1 MPPTGAT
8 TLHVRTVAE
17 WRAWLARHHGSKYE
31 VWLVFHK
38 PKSGVSSIAYGDAVD
53 EALCF
58 GWVDSLIKRIDD
70 ATYARKFTPRRPD
83 SRWSAA
89 NRQRY
94 ARLEAAG
101 RLTPAGLARAPTS
114 RGYDPRPAR
123 PTGVPSYIRKALARR
138 PKAWDTFQR
147 LPPSHRLRYV
157 HWIDSAKWQETK
169 LRRLREATE
178 LLAAGK
184 ELGLK

>member
-94 ARLEAAG
+94 ARLEAAVREAG
-101 RLTPAGLARAPTS
+101 YAVPAANLGGGSALLIKSSDAHAWAEIYLA
-114 RGYDPRPAR
+114 GMGWILPAM
-123 PTGVPSYIRKALARR
+123 PLIRWMEGG
-138 PKAWDTFQR
+138 PKA
-147 LPPSHRLRYV
+147 
-157 HWIDSAKWQETK
+157 
-169 LRRLREATE
+169 
-178 LLAAGK
+178 
-184 ELGLK
+184 